1 MRAATE
7 TKSLRCWI
15 CNLTYLALNLL
26 TLHLRCTATLF
37 SAIMSEKVEKAGDL
51 SRKSSQ
57 EPRAGEVV
65 CGEVQLARHLG
76 SWEIICIAWNVI
88 NVFGG
93 LSYIFV
99 VGFSAG
105 GLSTIFYGLYVHH
118 PMLPA
123 LTNSCSLGSTACT
136 LCTMSVLAE
145 CASLFPTAGGA
156 YHFST
161 FLCPEKYRR
170 YVGYPIGWL
179 NYLGWVFTVAACSA
193 IQTGLTFSRVIMCD
207 PTYVVSG
214 RWQYFLVYVAWAVV
228 AWVVN
233 LFFLR
238 GFHVVENLG
247 CESGQSG
254 RDIR

>member
-1 MRAATE
+1 MA
-7 TKSLRCWI
+7 S
-15 CNLTYLALNLL
+15 NLL

-51 SRKSSQ
+51 SRKTSQ

-65 CGEVQLARHLG
+65 CGGVQLARHLG

-193 IQTGLTFSRVIMCD
+193 IQTGLTFSLVIMCD

>member
-1 MRAATE
+1 
-7 TKSLRCWI
+7 
-15 CNLTYLALNLL
+15 
-26 TLHLRCTATLF
+26 
-37 SAIMSEKVEKAGDL
+37 MSEKVEKAGDL

-105 GLSTIFYGLYVHH
+105 GLSTIFYGF
-118 PMLPA
+118 
-123 LTNSCSLGSTACT
+123 LGSTACT

-170 YVGYPIGWL
+170 YVGYPIGIISM
-179 NYLGWVFTVAACSA
+179 LGFVGFTITLLARAPKADASFVFTTVNNETGYSSSAMAVA
-193 IQTGLTFSRVIMCD
+193 IGLYNCVVVWVSLDAVCHLAEEVPQ
-207 PTYVVSG
+207 PTRIIPKTLYIIVATQLTVGVV
-214 RWQYFLVYVAWAVV
+214 WILTV
-228 AWVVN
+228 
-233 LFFLR
+233 
-238 GFHVVENLG
+238 
-247 CESGQSG
+247 
-254 RDIR
+254 

>member
-1 MRAATE
+1 
-7 TKSLRCWI
+7 
-15 CNLTYLALNLL
+15 
-26 TLHLRCTATLF
+26 
-37 SAIMSEKVEKAGDL
+37 MSDTVEKAGDL

-65 CGEVQLARHLG
+65 SSEVQLARHLG

-105 GLSTIFYGLYVHH
+105 GLSTIFYGLYAHR
-118 PMLPA
+118 PILPA
-123 LTNSCSLGSTACT
+123 MANICSLGSTVCT

-170 YVGYPIGWL
+170 YVGYPVGWL
-179 NYLGWVFTVAACSA
+179 NYLGWVFTVAACAA
-193 IQTGLTFSRVIMCD
+193 IQTGLTFSLVIMCD

-214 RWQYFLVYVAWAVV
+214 RWQYFLVYVAWAAV
-228 AWVVN
+228 AWVIN
-233 LFFLR
+233 LFFLK

-247 CESGQSG
+247 CESGQEG
-254 RDIR
+254 IRIDAYKTRRYY